1 MTKSTANNAAPLSID
16 DVDLSQVVRV
26 LRRRWLPL
34 LLTPLGLGGATYI
47 FFNQQTPVY
56 QASTS
61 LMSAPPDSGNSVL
74 NGSSVI
80 AAQLPQGAVDEVVH
94 SRNAVIRTN
103 QLIDKSALSEKSK
116 LQITNDLK
124 NELADQKFK
133 RITVTSRLDQFQRG
147 VYDLRASADSPKA
160 AQLLA
165 TASAQALLEWDLRRA
180 REGVG
185 RARQNIQ
192 DQLNNINARLAASTP
207 GSTDQQSLISARGQL
222 ILNLSQATVF
232 EEGAR
237 GNLTLLAD
245 ANIPRLPVA
254 PKPNQNALLVA
265 LVTLFAGAGL
275 TLLLDSLRR
284 KVRSTA
290 DVIGLD
296 IPVLGEL
303 PRLPTTKRGQIVSA
317 AHSGKLYES
326 TGFIRVNLGSNVP
339 ESQAIVAVTSARPG
353 EGKSSVVASTA
364 VSYALAGRR
373 VLIIDLDLHRP
384 TQQEFWQ
391 HGNRPWVGLP
401 GATFPE
407 PTSVSQ
413 AVDRPEHASAIDHG
427 DGVHLLPAGGSGRRA
442 ASLLTDPKFPGL
454 LKQWSQAYDIILI
467 DTPPVLAVSDA
478 LVVARHTDGLLL
490 VVASEE
496 TSVPEIQRVIRDVR
510 TNNTK
515 LIGVVLNKVRRNEAG
530 YYYNYQYNGTK

>member
-1 MTKSTANNAAPLSID
+1 M
-16 DVDLSQVVRV
+16 
-26 LRRRWLPL
+26 PL
-34 LLTPLGLGGATYI
+34 LLTPLVLGGATYLL
-47 FFNQQTPVY
+47 FNRQAPVY

-94 SRNAVIRTN
+94 SSTAVNRTI
-103 QLIDKSALSEKSK
+103 QLINKSNLAQTVK
-116 LQITNDLK
+116 LHIVRDLK

-133 RITVTSRLDQFQRG
+133 RLTVTSRLDQFQRG
-147 VYDLRASADSPKA
+147 VYDIRASAESPQA

-165 TASAQALLEWDLRRA
+165 TASTQALLEWDLRRA
-180 REGVG
+180 QEGVS

-192 DQLNNINARLAASTP
+192 DQLNNINARLAVATP
-207 GSTDQQSLISARGQL
+207 GSTDQQSLVSARGQL

-245 ANIPRLPVA
+245 ANTPRDPVA
-254 PKPNQNALLVA
+254 PKPRQNALLVA

-284 KVRSTA
+284 KVRSTG

-303 PRLPTTKRGQIVSA
+303 PRLPNSRRSQVVRA
-317 AHSGKLYES
+317 ARNGKLYES

-339 ESQAIVAVTSARPG
+339 QSQAVVAVTSARPG
-353 EGKSSVVASTA
+353 EGKSSVVAATA
-364 VSYALAGRR
+364 ISYALAGRR

-391 HGNRPWVGLP
+391 LGGRPWVSLP
-401 GATFPE
+401 GATQAKQTSIALAFEHPE
-407 PTSVSQ
+407 Q
-413 AVDRPEHASAIDHG
+413 ASAIDVGEGIHI
-427 DGVHLLPAGGSGRRA
+427 LPAGESGRRA
-442 ASLLTDPKFPGL
+442 ASLLTDAKFPVL
-454 LKQWSQAYDIILI
+454 LKQWATAYDIVLI

-478 LVVARHTDGLLL
+478 LVVARHADGLLL

-496 TSVPEIQRVIRDVR
+496 TSVPEIQRVMRDVQ

-530 YYYNYQYNGTK
+530 YYYTYQYDGTK